1 MKIFTRQIHAHIMMH
16 GVSLFKWPKTVK
28 HHNLMVIDSGLITF
42 YTPDLN
48 LINTFVTYYILVISI
63 MLITG

>member
-1 MKIFTRQIHAHIMMH
+1 
-16 GVSLFKWPKTVK
+16 
-28 HHNLMVIDSGLITF
+28 MVIDSGLITF